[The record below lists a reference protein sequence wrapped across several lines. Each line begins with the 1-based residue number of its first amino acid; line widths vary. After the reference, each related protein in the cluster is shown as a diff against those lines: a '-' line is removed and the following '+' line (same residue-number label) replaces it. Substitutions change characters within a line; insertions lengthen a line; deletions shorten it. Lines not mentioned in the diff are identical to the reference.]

1 MTSPVHRFSSL
12 AGTPLAPLPLPLPL
26 PTARGGSVQQPE
38 SPPAGS
44 QKETGGPQGLAT
56 RQRTEAPGA
65 ASLQPRGRAPGGG
78 PSAPGAQR
86 SALPH
91 SHGPAPSPGHGGN
104 GGPVPVGTG
113 HVPDAATQHAIAA
126 QQQQMAN
133 QNALTQAS
141 VAAQMQMAHNEFQTE
156 NAKALA
162 KAIKN
167 LAKATA
173 DLIN

>member
-1 MTSPVHRFSSL
+1 MPV
-12 AGTPLAPLPLPLPL
+12 A
-26 PTARGGSVQQPE
+26 
-38 SPPAGS
+38 
-44 QKETGGPQGLAT
+44 
-56 RQRTEAPGA
+56 
-65 ASLQPRGRAPGGG
+65 
-78 PSAPGAQR
+78 
-86 SALPH
+86 
-91 SHGPAPSPGHGGN
+91 
-104 GGPVPVGTG
+104 TG

>member
-1 MTSPVHRFSSL
+1 M
-12 AGTPLAPLPLPLPL
+12 
-26 PTARGGSVQQPE
+26 
-38 SPPAGS
+38 
-44 QKETGGPQGLAT
+44 
-56 RQRTEAPGA
+56 
-65 ASLQPRGRAPGGG
+65 
-78 PSAPGAQR
+78 
-86 SALPH
+86 
-91 SHGPAPSPGHGGN
+91 
-104 GGPVPVGTG
+104 
-113 HVPDAATQHAIAA
+113 PDAATQHAITA

>member
-1 MTSPVHRFSSL
+1 MQGP
-12 AGTPLAPLPLPLPL
+12 A
-26 PTARGGSVQQPE
+26 

-44 QKETGGPQGLAT
+44 RKETGAPEGLAT
-56 RQRTEAPGA
+56 RHRMPDGLGG
-65 ASLQPRGRAPGGG
+65 ASLPPRGRAPGGA
-78 PSAPGAQR
+78 S
-86 SALPH
+86 S
-91 SHGPAPSPGHGGN
+91 SHGMQRPVLPQAHSPAPAPAPGHGGG
-104 GGPVPVGTG
+104 GGPASAGAGPA
-113 HVPDAATQHAIAA
+113 PDAATQHAITA

-133 QNALTQAS
+133 QHALTQAS

-167 LAKATA
+167 LAKSTA